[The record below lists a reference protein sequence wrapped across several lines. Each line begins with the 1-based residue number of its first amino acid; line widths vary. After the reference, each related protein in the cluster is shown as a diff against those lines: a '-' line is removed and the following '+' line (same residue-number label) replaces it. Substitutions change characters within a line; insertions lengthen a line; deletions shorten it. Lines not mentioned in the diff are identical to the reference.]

1 MKLFFFV
8 FMKYLVYD
16 KTTMLCIYFYKYI
29 VVKVVFCFVEM
40 DLCEELSIL

>member
-8 FMKYLVYD
+8 FKKYLVYD
-16 KTTMLCIYFYKYI
+16 KTTMLCIYFYKYL
-29 VVKVVFCFVEM
+29 VAKVVFCFVEM

>member
-1 MKLFFFV
+1 
-8 FMKYLVYD
+8 
-16 KTTMLCIYFYKYI
+16 MLCIYFYKYVV